1 MKELFKNSD
10 VIEVGIPVHYIFVVR
25 ALKIQLLQENAK
37 TKLYRDY
44 SSFI

>member
-1 MKELFKNSD
+1 MKKLFKNSD
-10 VIEVGIPVHYIFVVR
+10 AIEVGIPDLYIFIVR
-25 ALKIQLLQENAK
+25 TLKIQLLQENAK